1 MKTHEFLQQYLFK
14 YKTLS
19 LKGIGILH
27 VTETQEN
34 SESDHMI
41 QKVCFNYDPKTPE
54 DPELV
59 KFISQVSGKM
69 TTLAAADLE
78 DYLLDARQLLNISKS
93 VHLEGIGT
101 LQKNH
106 YGEIEFQPTNQE
118 SEAAYKDIK
127 SMFSKY
133 QKKSSIT
140 EVSEMSRKRIFYVLI
155 FLGLITFIWLSVFIY
170 KNSSSFSFKRSEKME
185 RSASIIKSEDTLK
198 SKTSSA
204 LSTNNRTDSTKV
216 TFRVVLEIANR
227 NRALKRFADL
237 KEWGHRVG
245 MVTKDS
251 VKFKI
256 YMPFSAPLKDTAYYR
271 DSLST
276 FFARKVWIETIK

>member
-1 MKTHEFLQQYLFK
+1 MKTHEFLQQYLQK
-14 YKTLS
+14 YKS
-19 LKGIGILH
+19 LNLQGIGVLNLMESP
-27 VTETQEN
+27 TESETEN
-34 SESDHMI
+34 SI
-41 QKVCFNYDPKTPE
+41 QKVTFHYDPKTPE
-54 DPELV
+54 DPELI

-101 LQKNH
+101 LQKNQ

-118 SEAAYKDIK
+118 NEAAYKDIK

-133 QKKSSIT
+133 QKKSGNV
-140 EVSEMSRKRIFYVLI
+140 EFSELTRKRITYALI
-155 FLGLITFIWLSVFIY
+155 FLGFVTFIWLSIFIY
-170 KNSSSFSFKRSEKME
+170 KNNSFQFQRKIEKIE
-185 RSASIIKSEDTLK
+185 KAETVLLTNDST
-198 SKTSSA
+198 SKK
-204 LSTNNRTDSTKV
+204 TDSTQKDTSIV
-216 TFRVVLEIANR
+216 NAKETFRVVLEIANKT
-227 NRALKRFADL
+227 RAIKRFADL

-245 MVTKDS
+245 MTTKDS

-256 YMPFSAPLKDTAYYR
+256 YMPFNAPLKDTSYYR
-271 DSLST
+271 DSLSI